1 MHLLNISPRIDMT
14 TLHEETDIIITQQ
27 VILIFDCVVDALLP
41 IQTT

>member
-1 MHLLNISPRIDMT
+1 MT

-27 VILIFDCVVDALLP
+27 VIFLADQGVHNINVVFDCVVDALLP